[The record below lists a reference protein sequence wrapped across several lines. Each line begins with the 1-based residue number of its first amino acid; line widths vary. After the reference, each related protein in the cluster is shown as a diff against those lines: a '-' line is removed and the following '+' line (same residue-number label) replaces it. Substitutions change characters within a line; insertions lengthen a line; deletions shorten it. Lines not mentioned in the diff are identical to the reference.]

1 MLNMNLAEK
10 WRPKSL
16 EDVVG
21 QPKACAVLSRLSRG
35 GLGGRAYWISGASG
49 TGKTTLARI
58 VARAVADDWL
68 VTEYDSADQ
77 VGAAELAEVSRC
89 MSLTAT
95 GKGGR
100 AWIVNEAHGLRSA
113 SVRVLLGI
121 LERIPAHC
129 VFVFTTTRDGEDKL
143 FDEDID
149 AHPLLSRCVTV
160 PLTNQGLSR
169 AFAERAL
176 TVARTEGL
184 DGQPLEAYVRL
195 AQKHRNNLRAM
206 LGAIEAGAMIGGGA

>member
-1 MLNMNLAEK
+1 MNLAEK
-10 WRPKSL
+10 YRPRSL
-16 EDVVG
+16 DDVVG
-21 QPKACAVLSRLSRG
+21 QPKACGLVARMAAG

-49 TGKTTLARI
+49 TGKTTVARI
-58 VARAVADDWL
+58 IARAVADDWL

-77 VGAAELAEVSRC
+77 LSAAELVEVSRTLC
-89 MSLTAT
+89 LTAT

-149 AHPLLSRCVTV
+149 ASPLLSRCVQV
-160 PLTNQGLSR
+160 ALTNQGLSR

-176 TVARTEGL
+176 TIARGENL

-206 LGAIEAGAMIGGGA
+206 LGAIEAGAMIGGAA